1 MLPLSESS
9 ETQTGDL
16 PSNLGDGGSGTH
28 RQAPEQPTDSHDG
41 GSRMPRQA
49 PEQPTDPGNR
59 GSAAA
64 QRERKRRPPNPCTT
78 ATISTKTR
86 KATGSMPKAK
96 LSDCKKNMRM
106 VGFRQEQR
114 SQLEKYCSD
123 TKPVALLNCEVKQ
136 ARQSEELEVVMKLVQ
151 G

>member
-1 MLPLSESS
+1 
-9 ETQTGDL
+9 
-16 PSNLGDGGSGTH
+16 
-28 RQAPEQPTDSHDG
+28 
-41 GSRMPRQA
+41 MPRQA

-64 QRERKRRPPNPCTT
+64 QRERKHRLPNPCTT

-136 ARQSEELEVVMKLVQ
+136 ARQSEELEVVMKSGTRVEASPQKFEVPGDLLLDATSEMTLN
-151 G
+151 GLERKIC